1 MDIRYE
7 CSRCGRRYPAE
18 VGVSGQRSAA
28 ATFAV
33 YARRPVRACDAC
45 GDVGTDVV
53 LTDEVGREVRRE
65 PANVAYDSSGARLE
79 AV

>member
-1 MDIRYE
+1 MDIRFE

-18 VGVSGQRSAA
+18 VGISGQRSAV

-33 YARRPVRACDAC
+33 YARRPIRACDSC

-53 LTDEVGREVRRE
+53 LTDAAGNEMRRE
-65 PANVAYDSSGARLE
+65 PANVVYDRDGSRLE
-79 AV
+79 VA